1 MKITKLILSMLTIST
16 LMNFTACKDDDDDD
30 VEIDEIEID
39 AFAKEIPVNFTGHT
53 EAKFAYVA
61 DGLNNNGA
69 SATVSVVNDSTV
81 SVKFSSTTWGEAEF
95 SNVVVKKSSD
105 GYTLS
110 DITGTFNMGMPGSE
124 KKDYP
129 AVLSGNV
136 KSADDFAITITLQV
150 MGGTTIKFLPGLVET
165 ESEISPNRGN
175 NNSEQNTIDGEYYGY
190 SDASA
195 TYFKNMYTEG
205 DKISITLND
214 DKTININYESTTW
227 GTAEFKN
234 VEYSEENKVYSFSS
248 KDGVI
253 LMAERGGTP
262 KEYAAEIV
270 ATITSTSDFEFTITA
285 PTVMAGTEIIIR
297 PGISPS
303 QQALIEAVTGEYTDV
318 YAGIVNA
325 GTVTSAAVADKGTK
339 VEITYSDGKFY
350 LTAPE
355 LVYNGN
361 TLPALTFPI
370 EVASKR
376 GEEGVYTLTQSSYE
390 GSTTVNG
397 AEKTFTITD
406 FSGTIDNGNLTFTG
420 SEKYGSM
427 PFPLTM
433 TYPYSE

>member
-30 VEIDEIEID
+30 VEID
-39 AFAKEIPVNFTGHT
+39 AFAKEIPVNFAGHT

-61 DGLNNNGA
+61 DYLNNNGA

-81 SVKFSSTTWGEAEF
+81 SVKFSSTTWGDAEF
-95 SNVVVKKSSD
+95 SNVVVKKTSD

-110 DITGTFNMGMPGSE
+110 DTTGTFNMGMPGSE

-175 NNSEQNTIDGEYYGY
+175 
-190 SDASA
+190 
-195 TYFKNMYTEG
+195 
-205 DKISITLND
+205 
-214 DKTININYESTTW
+214 
-227 GTAEFKN
+227 
-234 VEYSEENKVYSFSS
+234 
-248 KDGVI
+248 
-253 LMAERGGTP
+253 
-262 KEYAAEIV
+262 
-270 ATITSTSDFEFTITA
+270 
-285 PTVMAGTEIIIR
+285 
-297 PGISPS
+297 SPS
-303 QQALIEAVTGEYTDV
+303 QQTLIEAVTGEYTDI

-325 GTVTSAAVADKGTK
+325 GTVTSAAVADQGTK

-350 LTAPE
+350 LTTPE

-370 EVASKR
+370 EVASQKDA
-376 GEEGVYTLTQSSYE
+376 EGVYTLTQNSYE